1 MEKVLGDAKAKKCI
15 KLRRI
20 CGGLQ
25 RETQNQ
31 LEKTTWWYLWRQ
43 HLEDDEDN
51 MKMCNVERHVVAS

>member
-51 MKMCNVERHVVAS
+51 MKM